1 MMMSMSRVGRPW
13 ENAYCE
19 SFMRTLKHEEING
32 STYSDLADLE
42 QHVAEFIDRFY
53 HPLRLHS
60 ALQYQSP
67 EEFEQA
73 AKEPWVPRPYL
84 LAPLSFPR
92 HEEIYPDA

>member
-1 MMMSMSRVGRPW
+1 MMMSMSRAGRPW

-53 HPLRLHS
+53 NPFRLHS
-60 ALQYQSP
+60 ALQYRSP
-67 EEFEQA
+67 EELNRRR
-73 AKEPWVPRPYL
+73 KSRWSPGLICSPP
-84 LAPLSFPR
+84 
-92 HEEIYPDA
+92 